1 MPTYRTQLT
10 TMTFLSTRDPLRD
23 AEDRQSTPEESEL
36 PLSAVT
42 AYGRFT
48 LDPVSHHV
56 SLCLISNFPFATW
69 QCHCWLLDCVEV
81 ICENVARAART
92 L

>member
-1 MPTYRTQLT
+1 MLKI
-10 TMTFLSTRDPLRD
+10 DKAHLRGIWV
-23 AEDRQSTPEESEL
+23 ASERR
-36 PLSAVT
+36 
-42 AYGRFT
+42 YCFCRFT

-56 SLCLISNFPFATW
+56 SLRLISNFPFATW